1 MEQQGNHFW
10 KGVLAGVVVSL
21 VIAAVSI
28 WGITTFLSASRTGS
42 NGQTEENAGLDYQEI
57 ESKLN
62 ILQGQLNQTFLYDM
76 DEEAMKDGIYKG
88 YVSSLGDPYTVYYTA
103 EEYKKLMES
112 TSGAYVGIGIQ
123 FSQDPATGLCT
134 VLRVFRGSGAEEA
147 GMAADDVLSKVDGTD
162 ITGETN
168 SDNIVS
174 KIRGKEGTTVE
185 IEVYRPSIKDYIT
198 MEVERRSVQMDT
210 VEWKLL
216 ENQTGYIQI
225 TEFDS
230 VTYDQFSEALAD
242 LKSQGMTSLILD
254 LRNNPGGLLDQAV
267 KIADDFISGGTIV
280 STRDKNDREVVS
292 SANSDVAYEGPMAV
306 LVNGNSASASEVVTG
321 ALKDDGLATIIGT
334 TTFGKGIVQNIIPFT
349 DGTAM
354 KITSANYY
362 TPNGTCIHGIGI
374 TPDVEIEAESGETD
388 SQLEKALEVLGQ
400 Q

>member
-21 VIAAVSI
+21 VVAAAMF
-28 WGITTFLSASRTGS
+28 WGVTTFLSSSGNGS
-42 NGQTEENAGLDYQEI
+42 NSQTEENAGINYQEV
-57 ESKLN
+57 ESKLDL
-62 ILQGQLNQTFLYDM
+62 LQGQLDRTFLYDM
-76 DEEAMKDGIYKG
+76 DEETMKDGIYKG
-88 YVSSLGDPYTVYYTA
+88 FVSSLGDPYTVYYTA
-103 EEYKKLMES
+103 EEYAKLMES

-123 FSQDPATGLCT
+123 FSQDPTTGICT

-147 GMAADDVLSKVDGTD
+147 GMAVDDVLSKVDGVD
-162 ITGETN
+162 VTGETN

-174 KIRGKEGTTVE
+174 KIRGEEGTTVE
-185 IEVYRPSIKDYIT
+185 IEVYRPSIKDYVT
-198 MEVERRSVQMDT
+198 LEVERRSVQMDT
-210 VEWKLL
+210 VEWKML
-216 ENQTGYIQI
+216 ENNVGYIQI

-230 VTYDQFSEALAD
+230 VTYDQFSEALTD
-242 LKSQGMTSLILD
+242 LKGQGMTALVLD

-267 KIADDFISGGTIV
+267 KIADDFISEGTIV
-280 STRDKNDREVVS
+280 STKDKNDREAVS
-292 SANSDVAYEGPMAV
+292 SADSAVAYEGPLAV

-321 ALKDDGLATIIGT
+321 ALKDDGLATVVGT
-334 TTFGKGIVQNIIPFT
+334 TTFGKGIVQNIIPFS

-374 TPDVEIEAESGETD
+374 TPDVEVEAESGEND
-388 SQLEKALEVLGQ
+388 NQLEKALEVLGQ

>member
-1 MEQQGNHFW
+1 
-10 KGVLAGVVVSL
+10 
-21 VIAAVSI
+21 
-28 WGITTFLSASRTGS
+28 
-42 NGQTEENAGLDYQEI
+42 
-57 ESKLN
+57 
-62 ILQGQLNQTFLYDM
+62 
-76 DEEAMKDGIYKG
+76 
-88 YVSSLGDPYTVYYTA
+88 
-103 EEYKKLMES
+103 
-112 TSGAYVGIGIQ
+112 
-123 FSQDPATGLCT
+123 
-134 VLRVFRGSGAEEA
+134 
-147 GMAADDVLSKVDGTD
+147 
-162 ITGETN
+162 
-168 SDNIVS
+168 
-174 KIRGKEGTTVE
+174 
-185 IEVYRPSIKDYIT
+185 
-198 MEVERRSVQMDT
+198 MDT

-292 SANSDVAYEGPMAV
+292 SADSDVAYEGPMAV

-374 TPDVEIEAESGETD
+374 TPDVPVPGHLAD
-388 SQLEKALEVLGQ
+388 PLKLAVRLLAVP
-400 Q
+400 